1 MKLDIAFTSADGIAR
16 RLRLRAIPGLDGSR
30 LTDAGASDDDGAGA
44 SNTTVMLLSKHL
56 IWTAEWWLEI
66 EKMWI
71 ARRTLFRSKFEVRA
85 FCRPN

>member
-56 IWTAEWWLEI
+56 ISTRVVA
-66 EKMWI
+66 
-71 ARRTLFRSKFEVRA
+71 
-85 FCRPN
+85 